1 MCEHISQWF
10 LFEQGNRG
18 EHPVWSQKWKMAR
31 FAWKKNKGLR
41 LFRLSPSNGIQKIAW
56 YSKQW
61 RYWTFLVIDEAGK
74 LVVIMMPLSIQGE
87 DPTLK
92 THPKQNVRCGQCTH
106 ITRNPEP
113 RRVTLEN
120 QTSSD
125 YDNSPLQFQT
135 HYTLGRKAPT
145 PLEAFRVCVE
155 NSDFGGAE

>member
-1 MCEHISQWF
+1 MLDVGNIYLTESELEKCREFALVSARSQQAIEF
-10 LFEQGNRG
+10 GQRTT
-18 EHPVWSQKWKMAR
+18 KAR
-31 FAWKKNKGLR
+31 SVNEIARDNLIG
-41 LFRLSPSNGIQKIAW
+41 KIAEVAF
-56 YSKQW
+56 SK
-61 RYWTFLVIDEAGK
+61 
-74 LVVIMMPLSIQGE
+74 MMKE
-87 DPTLK
+87 
-92 THPKQNVRCGQCTH
+92 NRCGQCTH

-135 HYTLGRKAPT
+135 HFTLGRKAPT

>member
-1 MCEHISQWF
+1 MGRCRLSWLCFISRSRI
-10 LFEQGNRG
+10 LRT
-18 EHPVWSQKWKMAR
+18 
-31 FAWKKNKGLR
+31 KKHSLAEIRRSCTNST
-41 LFRLSPSNGIQKIAW
+41 LFRMSWDYRSRCRNCRPQAFLSAVIPPKITVH
-56 YSKQW
+56 YTPMQSVCQ
-61 RYWTFLVIDEAGK
+61 YLF
-74 LVVIMMPLSIQGE
+74 SIG
-87 DPTLK
+87 
-92 THPKQNVRCGQCTH
+92 CGQRTH